1 MVVDISLQANKYK
14 VMKNIILIIAF
25 VCSTI
30 TFAQENPVKI
40 VFDVT
45 SADENTHKSAVRH
58 VKLMSEAYPESEFE
72 LVVYSGSMNLVL
84 ADKSVV
90 ADEIEQLVKNENVSI
105 KVCAATMKRN
115 KATQTD
121 LVKGVEVVPDGIM
134 EIILKQ
140 QQGWGYIKESHN

>member
-1 MVVDISLQANKYK
+1 
-14 VMKNIILIIAF
+14 MKNIILIIAF

-45 SADENTHKSAVRH
+45 SADENTHKSAMRH

-72 LVVYSGSMNLVL
+72 LVVYSGSMNMVL
-84 ADKSVV
+84 ADKSIV
-90 ADEIEQLVKNENVSI
+90 ASELEQLAEKENVSI
-105 KVCAATMKRN
+105 KVCAATMKRHE
-115 KATQTD
+115 ATEAD